1 MLRTSEF
8 CLLSVIN
15 RLIRLQERDLGF
27 RSRFFYARMDD
38 TFPAEMKVVAL
49 TGGIATGKSTAV
61 KILRELDSG
70 VKVFDSDHSV
80 QDLLGRPEVLS
91 EISHALGKSI
101 VLPDGG
107 LDRALLRSLV
117 FGNPNLRKKLEGV
130 LHPMVRKECLE
141 KLAEY
146 RSNPSTTLFVADVP
160 LLFESGF
167 HFGQEFN
174 LVVAT
179 SSATQRTR
187 LKARSH
193 LEDRMITSIL
203 QAQLPI
209 MEKVACG
216 DVVFWNE
223 GTPAVLSRQLQR
235 FLNSIFN
242 T

>member
-1 MLRTSEF
+1 M
-8 CLLSVIN
+8 
-15 RLIRLQERDLGF
+15 
-27 RSRFFYARMDD
+27 
-38 TFPAEMKVVAL
+38 AL

-61 KILRELDSG
+61 KMLQELDGG
-70 VKVFDSDHSV
+70 VEIFDSDHSV
-80 QDLLGRPEVLS
+80 QGLLGNPEVLS
-91 EISHALGKSI
+91 EISEALGSS
-101 VLPDGG
+101 VLHPDGG
-107 LDRALLRSLV
+107 VDRALLRSWV
-117 FGNPNLRKKLEGV
+117 FEDPDRRRKLEGV
-130 LHPMVRKECLE
+130 LHPKVRKECLE
-141 KLAEY
+141 KLDEY
-146 RSNPSTTLFVADVP
+146 RSNVTTTLFVADVP

-187 LKARSH
+187 LKSRSH
-193 LEDRMITSIL
+193 FEDRMITSIL

-209 MEKVACG
+209 MEKVARG

-223 GTPAVLSRQLQR
+223 GTPAVLRRQLQR

>member
-1 MLRTSEF
+1 M
-8 CLLSVIN
+8 
-15 RLIRLQERDLGF
+15 
-27 RSRFFYARMDD
+27 
-38 TFPAEMKVVAL
+38 AL
-49 TGGIATGKSTAV
+49 TGGIATGKSTAA
-61 KILRELDSG
+61 KMLQEMDRG
-70 VKVFDSDHSV
+70 VKVFDSDDSV
-80 QDLLGRPEVLS
+80 QGLLGRAEVLS
-91 EISHALGKSI
+91 EISAALERSLI
-101 VLPDGG
+101 LPDGG

-117 FGNPNLRKKLEGV
+117 FENPELRRKLEGV
-130 LHPMVRKECLE
+130 LHPKVRKECLE
-141 KLAEY
+141 KLHEY

-167 HFGQEFN
+167 HFGQEGN

-193 LEDRMITSIL
+193 FEDRMITSIL
-203 QAQLPI
+203 HAQLPI
-209 MEKVACG
+209 MEKVARG

-223 GTPAVLSRQLQR
+223 GTPAVLGRQLQR